1 MMNELQKIRGGQDKP
16 ISVSIIIIS
25 QGQANTT
32 IRSSSMF
39 PADKYVII
47 VSLQLSK
54 QVYDIYVLNWFS
66 WHHGLWFM

>member
-1 MMNELQKIRGGQDKP
+1 MMNELQEIRGGQDKP
-16 ISVSIIIIS
+16 ISVSIIIIIK
-25 QGQANTT
+25 GQASTT
-32 IRSSSMF
+32 IRSFSKF

-54 QVYDIYVLNWFS
+54 QVYDIYVLNWFF

>member
-1 MMNELQKIRGGQDKP
+1 MMNELQEIRGGQDKP

-25 QGQANTT
+25 KGQASTT
-32 IRSSSMF
+32 IRSSSKF

-54 QVYDIYVLNWFS
+54 QVYDIYVLNWFF
-66 WHHGLWFM
+66 WHHGSWFM